1 MSVNDTLLPRVTT
14 PCIGVCSTAL
24 GDAVCRGCKRF
35 SHEVIHWNAYS
46 ESQKQ
51 VIDRRLDGFLS
62 QVVRNK
68 LRVVDPAL
76 LEWQLQAQQIRYQP
90 HKPPEVW
97 AFALLRAG
105 AQQIHE
111 AAEYGL
117 RIDAQFRDVPLS
129 ELKDMIDR
137 EFYILSEAHYQR
149 YMQVV

>member
-1 MSVNDTLLPRVTT
+1 MSDVLLPKVTT

-46 ESQKQ
+46 QSQKRT
-51 VIDRRLDGFLS
+51 IDARLDAFLA

-68 LRVVDPAL
+68 LTITDPQL
-76 LEWQLQAQQIRYQP
+76 LEWQLQTQQIAYKA
-90 HKPPEVW
+90 HKSPEVW

-105 AQQIHE
+105 AQQIHDL
-111 AAEYGL
+111 AEYGL
-117 RIDAQFRDVPLS
+117 RLDAQFRNTPLV

-137 EFYILSEAHYQR
+137 EFYILSEAHYER
-149 YMQVV
+149 YMKVV

>member
-1 MSVNDTLLPRVTT
+1 MPRVTT

-35 SHEVIHWNAYS
+35 SHEVIHWNGYS
-46 ESQKQ
+46 QSQKRL
-51 VIDRRLDGFLS
+51 IDARLDSFLT

-68 LRVVDPAL
+68 LTVLDPTL
-76 LEWQLQAQQIRYQP
+76 LEWQLRTQQIAYKP

-105 AQQIHE
+105 AQQISNLG
-111 AAEYGL
+111 EYGL
-117 RIDAQFRDVPLS
+117 KLDAQYRAVPLS

-137 EFYILSEAHYQR
+137 EFYILSEAHYER
-149 YMQVV
+149 YMKVV

>member
-1 MSVNDTLLPRVTT
+1 MSKTLLPRVTT

-35 SHEVIHWNAYS
+35 AHEVIHWNAYS

-51 VIDRRLDGFLS
+51 IIDQRLDGFLS

-76 LEWQLQAQQIRYQP
+76 LEWQLQTQQIRYQP

-97 AFALLRAG
+97 AFVLLRAG

-111 AAEYGL
+111 PAEFGL
-117 RIDAQFRDVPLS
+117 RIDAQFRDVPLA
-129 ELKDMIDR
+129 ELKEMIDR